1 MGLGVIDS
9 EHVLFILA
17 CFVSHLEGVK
27 LDRVVYKFKE
37 EKCEKVHRLVAM
49 FGVYLEREEAPQEEE
64 EQHQRCRR
72 VHDGG
77 IQDRELEVQLPAAGL
92 DGWAQSDDP

>member
-1 MGLGVIDS
+1 MGASSRILERSCFQTKVGLGVIDS

-64 EQHQRCRR
+64 EE
-72 VHDGG
+72 GG
-77 IQDRELEVQLPAAGL
+77 RGQ
-92 DGWAQSDDP
+92 